1 MATNF
6 RNTTLNEERIF
17 GNTSGMNTAG
27 GLISTSHPPA
37 LPPRPVF
44 SGGGGDMMFGNR
56 YGYAGQSAYHGY
68 SPYGGYSSMDIYGP
82 RGYGGYG
89 MGQGYGGYGNGGYG
103 GINNPEHRFI
113 QLAEESS
120 RPAFQILE
128 SLVGAV
134 GNVAMMLDST
144 FFAVTSSFRAVLSVA
159 ANLAHLKGTFAQF
172 WSSLAVVRAAVWLY
186 KKMLYKLRLTK
197 TDPTMEAFKE
207 AFNGTAANSDVT
219 LNNPRKHSSSLL
231 AALFMGFMLSV
242 PYMLI
247 KLFAPKVTEDNAL
260 SNPALWSNPIEVQAL
275 HKFDASNAQ
284 EMSIRAGELVLL
296 APKQIQNDK
305 HLLNTGWVLAA
316 SADRKTCGIIP
327 LNYVQA
333 LKQSVES
340 Q

>member
-17 GNTSGMNTAG
+17 GNTSGLNTSG
-27 GLISTSHPPA
+27 GLISTSHPPP
-37 LPPRPVF
+37 LPPRPQF

-56 YGYAGQSAYHGY
+56 YGFAGQPGY
-68 SPYGGYSSMDIYGP
+68 PGYNPYGGYSSMDYYGA
-82 RGYGGYG
+82 RSYGGGY
-89 MGQGYGGYGNGGYG
+89 MGQGYGGYGSGGYG
-103 GINNPEHRFI
+103 GFNNPEHRFI

-172 WSSLAVVRAAVWLY
+172 WSSLAIVRAAVWLY
-186 KKMLYKLRLTK
+186 KKLLYKLRITK
-197 TDPTMEAFKE
+197 TDPTIEAFRE
-207 AFNGTAANSDVT
+207 AFNGSANSEVT
-219 LNNPRKHSSSLL
+219 GNSTRKHSSSLL

-247 KLFAPKVTEDNAL
+247 KLFAPKVTADTAL
-260 SNPALWSNPIEVQAL
+260 NDPAQWSDPVEVQVL

-284 EMSIRAGELVLL
+284 EMSIRTGQIVLL
-296 APKQIQNDK
+296 APKEIQTDR

-316 SADRKTCGIIP
+316 SADRKSCGIIP

-333 LKQSVES
+333 LKQSVER

>member
-17 GNTSGMNTAG
+17 GNTSGLNTSG
-27 GLISTSHPPA
+27 GLLSTSHPPA
-37 LPPRPVF
+37 LPPRPAF

-56 YGYAGQSAYHGY
+56 YGYAGQSGYHGY
-68 SPYGGYSSMDIYGP
+68 NPYGGYSSMDMYGP
-82 RGYGGYG
+82 RSYGGYG

-103 GINNPEHRFI
+103 GINYPEHRFI

-186 KKMLYKLRLTK
+186 KKMLYKLRITK
-197 TDPTMEAFKE
+197 TDPTIEAFKE
-207 AFNGTAANSDVT
+207 AFNGSANTDAAV
-219 LNNPRKHSSSLL
+219 NNPRKHSSSLL

-260 SNPALWSNPIEVQAL
+260 SDPALWSNPIEVQAL

-284 EMSIRAGELVLL
+284 EMSIGAGQLVLL
-296 APKQIQNDK
+296 APKQIQNEK

-316 SADRKTCGIIP
+316 SADRKTSGIIP

-333 LKQSVES
+333 LKQSAES